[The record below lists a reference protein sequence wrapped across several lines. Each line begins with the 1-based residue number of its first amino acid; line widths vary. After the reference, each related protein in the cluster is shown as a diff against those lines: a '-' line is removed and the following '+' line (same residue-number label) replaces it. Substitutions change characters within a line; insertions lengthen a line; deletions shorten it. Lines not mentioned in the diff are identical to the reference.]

1 MLLKPKNTKYKK
13 AFKGRMITSHK
24 KQSFCFG
31 EYALISLETSNF
43 TAGQIFAAKLAI
55 QRKIKKD
62 GRIFTRVFPHLPVS
76 KKPSEV
82 RMGKGKGA
90 VDHYIARVSP
100 GSFIFELITSNK
112 FLANAA
118 LSACSAKLP
127 FKTFV
132 CHKTDIAILR
142 KTAVEPIEPKVSL

>member
-132 CHKTDIAILR
+132 CHKTDIAILK
-142 KTAVEPIEPKVSL
+142 KTAEPIEPKVSL